1 MNNTNAYLIKN
12 GQVIDP
18 STGTNQVM
26 DVLIEGGKV
35 IQLAENISNNAD
47 VPIIDASN
55 MIVCP
60 GLVDLCHHL
69 REPGKKHKGTIAS
82 ETYAAVS
89 GGVTTICCP
98 PDTSPIID
106 NKAVIKLIRVAEQEK
121 SYINI
126 HLMGALTKGLEGKEL
141 SQMNTLMN
149 SGCVG
154 VTNLLEPITDT
165 LVMRR
170 AMEYALTQ
178 GITVHL
184 YPQDYWLSRNGC
196 AHDGAV
202 SARLGLSGIPESA
215 ETIALLRDL
224 ELVEL
229 TGVKAHFSHI
239 SSAKGID
246 IIRQAKQRG
255 LDITADVTI
264 NHLHLT
270 EMDIGF
276 FQSDCHCIPPF
287 RTQRDKDALIA
298 GIQDDTIDVIVSDHQ
313 SHDADAKLAPFPE
326 TEPGLSSTETYLA
339 LACKLTE
346 ITTISIDKIL
356 SKLTCEPA
364 KILGL
369 KAGTLAKDSNADIC
383 IFDLNS
389 PWSVDKKQLLSVGKN
404 TPFHGWELS
413 TKVKYTFVDGRCVYQ
428 QAK

>member
-1 MNNTNAYLIKN
+1 MDTNSYLIKN
-12 GQVIDP
+12 GKVIDP
-18 STGTNQVM
+18 ANNIDQNL
-26 DVLIEGGKV
+26 DILIENGK
-35 IQLAENISNNAD
+35 ITQLAENLSSNDEIS
-47 VPIIDASN
+47 VVDAN
-55 MIVCP
+55 GLVVCP

-82 ETYAAVS
+82 ETHAAVS
-89 GGVTTICCP
+89 AGVTSICCP

-106 NKAVIKLIRVAEQEK
+106 NKAVIKLIRVAEQDK
-121 SYINI
+121 SYAHI

-141 SQMNTLMN
+141 SQMNTLKN

-154 VTNLLEPITDT
+154 VTNILEPITDT

-184 YPQDYWLSRNGC
+184 YPQDYWLSRDGC

-202 SARLGLSGIPESA
+202 SARLGLAGIPESS

-239 SSAKGID
+239 SSAKGIE
-246 IIRQAKQRG
+246 IIRQAKRRG

-270 EMDIGF
+270 EMDIGY
-276 FQSDCHCIPPF
+276 FQSNCHCIPPF

-298 GIQDDTIDVIVSDHQ
+298 GIMDDTIDVIVSDHQ
-313 SHDADAKLAPFPE
+313 PHDADAKLAPFPE
-326 TEPGLSSTETYLA
+326 TEPGLSSIETYLP
-339 LACKLTE
+339 LAIKLTE
-346 ITTISIDKIL
+346 ITSMPMSKVL

-364 KILGL
+364 AVLGIKRGNL
-369 KAGTLAKDSNADIC
+369 SINSPADIC
-383 IFDLNS
+383 IVDLNS
-389 PWSVDKKQLLSVGKN
+389 PCSVDKQQLISVGKN
-404 TPFHGWELS
+404 TPYHCWEMS
-413 TKVKYTFVDGRCVYQ
+413 SKVKYTFVDGVCVFQ
-428 QAK
+428 D